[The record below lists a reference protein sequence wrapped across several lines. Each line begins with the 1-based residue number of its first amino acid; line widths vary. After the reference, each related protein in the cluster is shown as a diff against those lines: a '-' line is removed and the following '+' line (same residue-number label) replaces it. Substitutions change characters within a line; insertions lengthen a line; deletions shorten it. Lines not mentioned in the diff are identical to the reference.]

1 MLLQPEEQLDALLQ
15 ATPVFQQSLLLPSL
29 YCPLSEHLQMCIRD
43 RYDAENGVLHIHM
56 GSLSGVNEEVS
67 AMGIKIWMQDDQSD
81 LSWVDFSE
89 QDENGV
95 YHADVDLSPY
105 DYMSGNYHIQAV
117 LTYTSGTEYLLGDEL
132 NVSIE

>member
-1 MLLQPEEQLDALLQ
+1 MKREGRI
-15 ATPVFQQSLLLPSL
+15 PSA
-29 YCPLSEHLQMCIRD
+29 EVWND
-43 RYDAENGVLHIHM
+43 EYDAENGVLHIHM

-132 NVSIE
+132 NVSIEQICHILLKVVNIIYYCS